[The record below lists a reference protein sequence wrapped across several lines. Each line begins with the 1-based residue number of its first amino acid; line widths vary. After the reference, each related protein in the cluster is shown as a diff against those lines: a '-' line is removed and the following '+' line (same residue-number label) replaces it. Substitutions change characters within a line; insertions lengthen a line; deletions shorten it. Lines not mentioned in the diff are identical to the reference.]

1 MYACV
6 IHAYMQSLQRQKGS
20 VGSPGGPELQ
30 TAATSH
36 LFGYLELKP
45 GLVEEQPVRHYQAI
59 SLAHWVGFHATF
71 YSSCYRKEQHS
82 KTVQRAEVLV
92 H

>member
-6 IHAYMQSLQRQKGS
+6 IHAYMQSLQRQEGS
-20 VGSPGGPELQ
+20 IGSPGGTRVTDSCEL
-30 TAATSH
+30 T
-36 LFGYLELKP
+36 FGYLELKP
-45 GLVEEQPVRHYQAI
+45 GLVEEQPVHHYQAI